1 MWWSHLGW
9 VVSLIAVLDWR
20 RPSTSQLAVA
30 EAELFQVAQL
40 RYLVQEL
47 EGSCSGCDWELF
59 WWRWFA
65 RVLAVALLGL
75 VIVVLFPKFRAPKL
89 TLELPALELPTL
101 TGAVRDSSQ
110 LPTSVATTALR
121 RKLGQSDPQA

>member
-1 MWWSHLGW
+1 MGW

-30 EAELFQVAQL
+30 EAELLRVEVAQL
-40 RYLVQEL
+40 RYLVQQL
-47 EGSCSGCDWELF
+47 EGSCSGCDWEIF

-75 VIVVLFPKFRAPKL
+75 VIVVLIPK
-89 TLELPALELPTL
+89 
-101 TGAVRDSSQ
+101 V
-110 LPTSVATTALR
+110 
-121 RKLGQSDPQA
+121 